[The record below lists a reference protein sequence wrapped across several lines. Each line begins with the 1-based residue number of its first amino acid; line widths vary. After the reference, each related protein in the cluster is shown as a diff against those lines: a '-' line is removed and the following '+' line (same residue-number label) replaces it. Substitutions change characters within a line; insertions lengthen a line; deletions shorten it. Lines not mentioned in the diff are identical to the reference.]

1 MLVVEQVLE
10 VKLVV
15 EQGDVE
21 EQVVVEMQHLDQP
34 LYIAQI
40 KMMDK
45 QEQSTLVVAVVD
57 QNQMIMVLVELVDQE
72 L

>member
-1 MLVVEQVLE
+1 MKLVEHQDLVVGVQE
-10 VKLVV
+10 
-15 EQGDVE
+15 
-21 EQVVVEMQHLDQP
+21 HLDQP

-45 QEQSTLVVAVVD
+45 QEQLTLVVAVVD
-57 QNQMIMVLVELVDQE
+57 QNQMIVVLVELVDQE

>member
-1 MLVVEQVLE
+1 MLVVAVEME
-10 VKLVV
+10 VTLVV

-21 EQVVVEMQHLDQP
+21 EQVVVEMEHLDQP

-45 QEQSTLVVAVVD
+45 QEQLTLVVAVVD
-57 QNQMIMVLVELVDQE
+57 QNQMIVVLVELVDQE